1 MDLKTELNP
10 LSLLEMYQG
19 GKKSNSLENLGQLP
33 GHKHA
38 ANQ

>member
-1 MDLKTELNP
+1 MDLKTELNL
-10 LSLLEMYQG
+10 LSLLEIYQG
-19 GKKSNSLENLGQLP
+19 KQSNSLENLGQLP